1 MTFSLTGNKRMDGR
15 TDSHSDYS
23 ADLRV
28 VQFVPVESILD
39 DPEMGTKVFAKVI
52 SR

>member
-1 MTFSLTGNKRMDGR
+1 MDGR
-15 TDSHSDYS
+15 TDSLSDYS

-39 DPEMGTKVFAKVI
+39 DPDQDRRSVGPEMGTKVFAKLI